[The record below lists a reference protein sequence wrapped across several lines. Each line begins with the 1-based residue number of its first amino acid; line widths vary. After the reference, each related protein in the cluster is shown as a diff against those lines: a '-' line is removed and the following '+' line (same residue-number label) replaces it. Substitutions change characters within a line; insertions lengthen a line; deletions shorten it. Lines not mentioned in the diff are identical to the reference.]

1 MPQVGEL
8 LLIRYFNHF
17 HSKKRIRVCPTILE
31 GGIERLEKFNHACMA
46 LKFRVFAKLSNLS

>member
-8 LLIRYFNHF
+8 LLF
-17 HSKKRIRVCPTILE
+17 HSKFEKKRIRVCPTILE

-46 LKFRVFAKLSNLS
+46 LKFHVFAKLSNLS